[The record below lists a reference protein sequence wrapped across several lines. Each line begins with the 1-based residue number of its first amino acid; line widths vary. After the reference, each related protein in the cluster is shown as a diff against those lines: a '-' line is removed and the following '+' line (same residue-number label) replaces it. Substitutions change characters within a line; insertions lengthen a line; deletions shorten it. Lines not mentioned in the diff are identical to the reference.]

1 MEFEGFVIHHSA
13 CEQDHNKERW
23 DFTVQRDGSVS
34 VSPVLKHSEQIH
46 ICLEG
51 DFNRD
56 YDAMNIEQKMQ
67 LFTAC
72 KIISDLS
79 RLYSISPLYL
89 FPHSETCPGAYF
101 PWNALVIYPVD
112 GYH

>member
-13 CEQDHNKERW
+13 CEQETRVGF
-23 DFTVQRDGSVS
+23 DFTVHSDGSVTS
-34 VSPVLKHSEQIH
+34 SPMLLHQKLIH

-51 DFNRD
+51 DFNRR
-56 YDAMNIEQKMQ
+56 YELMSLEQKTQ
-67 LFTAC
+67 LFTAS
-72 KIISDLS
+72 KIIMELS
-79 RLYSISPLYL
+79 RLHDISPLYL
-89 FPHSETCPGAYF
+89 FPHAESCPGAAF